1 MNDSALTRFFGVVA
15 LPQTWLGIVFH
26 LLAFPLGL
34 SYFVFLVTGISVGV
48 GLVVVWVG
56 IPILLVVAGA
66 WWLFGAFERLQA
78 GYLLGADV
86 PQAPRAWETVDG
98 VWGKLKAHFGT
109 ASTWLDLAYLIAK
122 LAFGTVSFTL
132 LVALPS
138 AVGWL
143 LAMPVLAILGIPVV
157 NGTWVP
163 PLWFGILCVPLGV
176 LVFFASLHLLNA
188 WGWVCARWAE
198 LLFRG
203 PARSVSPMPTAA
215 PAAPVQPVPLAPA
228 PVAPAPPEAA
238 VAPAPAAGPPAAAA
252 PAPQPAPPRPGPEA
266 AEPGPHSARPAP
278 AAADDVTADPPHP
291 PRR

>member
-1 MNDSALTRFFGVVA
+1 LNDSALTRFFGVVA
-15 LPQTWLGIVFH
+15 LPRTWLGIVFH

-34 SYFVFLVTGISVGV
+34 FYFVFLVTGISVGV
-48 GLVVVWVG
+48 GLAVVWVG

-66 WWLFGAFERLQA
+66 WWLFAAFERLQA
-78 GYLLGADV
+78 RYLLGADV

-109 ASTWLDLAYLIAK
+109 GSTWLDLAYLVAK

-143 LAMPVLAILGIPVV
+143 LAMPILAALDVPIV

-163 PLWFGILCVPLGV
+163 PLWFGVLCVPLGI

-203 PARSVSPMPTAA
+203 PARGVPPA
-215 PAAPVQPVPLAPA
+215 PAPASAPVAPVQPGPLAPA
-228 PVAPAPPEAA
+228 PVVP
-238 VAPAPAAGPPAAAA
+238 
-252 PAPQPAPPRPGPEA
+252 
-266 AEPGPHSARPAP
+266 AEPGSGAARPAP
-278 AAADDVTADPPHP
+278 PAAGDETADPPSAP
-291 PRR
+291 EVTR